1 MSPARPYMN
10 KILSRLGLL
19 SVLLYCACGSESLS
33 PEALRGEQLYLKKHA
48 DGNAFACVQCHA
60 LSEPAEDKLRR
71 PGHPIGNAAY
81 RPSFKNGQLK
91 TLLEAVNTCRVEWM
105 GTTAWTKDTPEWHDL
120 EAFLQAKATDRPPA
134 PPPPALTFEIV
145 APPTNLSGG
154 DIATGK
160 DLFHQTCVLCH
171 GQNAAGGLPF
181 GAPKLSGTGLMAP
194 EIARR
199 VRTSGGNISRVY
211 TGLTGGS
218 MPFFA
223 KDRLSDDELRHII
236 AYLLSI
242 STIMPGTGPGTPY
255 DFSVQT
261 AQSSCSKNHPRVGQ
275 SAALQPCSHGVTG
288 NVTIVDDCTLKF
300 DNMVYPAN
308 GVDVRVYAGKLA
320 NSFVNFNPNTGTGKP
335 ISTDFHSIPLNNQSF
350 TVRLPSGMTLDDV
363 DQVSIWCVSFT
374 IDFAHSTWGGYKTN
388 LQCTG
393 P

>member
-1 MSPARPYMN
+1 MPSARLQVK

-19 SVLLYCACGSESLS
+19 SLLLYCACGSAPLRS
-33 PEALRGEQLYLKKHA
+33 EAIRGEQLYLKKHD
-48 DGNAFACVQCHA
+48 DGNAFACAQCHA
-60 LSEPAEDKLRR
+60 LSEPADDKLRR

-81 RPSFKNGQLK
+81 RTSFKNGQLT

-105 GTTAWTKDTPEWHDL
+105 GTTPWTKDTPQWHDL
-120 EAFLQAKATDRPPA
+120 EAFLQAKATDRS
-134 PPPPALTFEIV
+134 PPPLKFEIV
-145 APPTNLSGG
+145 APPAGLSGG
-154 DIATGK
+154 DIQTGK
-160 DLFHQTCVLCH
+160 DLFHQTCVICH

-199 VRTSGGNISRVY
+199 VRTSGGNISKVY
-211 TGLTGGS
+211 AGLTGGS

-242 STIMPGTGPGTPY
+242 STLMPGTGTGTPY
-255 DFSVQT
+255 DFSVQA
-261 AQSSCSKNHPRVGQ
+261 AQSSCGKTHPRVGQ
-275 SAALQPCSHGVTG
+275 KSALQLCSHGVTG
-288 NVTIVDDCTLKF
+288 NVTIVDDCTLQF

-308 GVDVRVYAGKLA
+308 GVDVRVYLGKLA
-320 NSFVNFNPNTGTGKP
+320 NGFVNFNPNTGTGKP
-335 ISTDFHSIPLNNQSF
+335 ISRDFHTMALNNDSF
-350 TVRLPSGMTLDDV
+350 VVRLPTGTTLDDV
-363 DQVSIWCVSFT
+363 DQVSIWCVAFT

-388 LQCTG
+388 TQCTG

>member
-1 MSPARPYMN
+1 MSPVRLHVK
-10 KILSRLGLL
+10 KILSQLGLL
-19 SVLLYCACGSESLS
+19 SVLLYCACGSEGLS
-33 PEALRGEQLYLKKHA
+33 PTAQRGEQLYLKKHA

-81 RPSFKNGQLK
+81 RPSFKNGQV
-91 TLLEAVNTCRVEWM
+91 TSLLEAVNTCRVEWM
-105 GTTAWTKDTPEWHDL
+105 GTTPWTKDTPEWHDL
-120 EAFLQAKATDRPPA
+120 EAFLQAKATDRS
-134 PPPPALTFEIV
+134 PPALSFEIV
-145 APPTNLSGG
+145 PPPGTLGGG

-181 GAPKLSGTGLMAP
+181 GAPKLSGTGLMAT

-199 VRTSGGNISRVY
+199 VRTSGGNVSGVY
-211 TGLTGGS
+211 SGVTGGS

-242 STIMPGTGPGTPY
+242 STIMPGTGTGTPY

-261 AQSSCSKNHPRVGQ
+261 PQSGCGKTHARVGQ
-275 SAALQPCSHGVTG
+275 SADLQLCSHGVTG
-288 NVTIVDDCTLKF
+288 KVTIVDDCTLQF

-308 GVDVRVYAGKLA
+308 GVDVRVYAGKLVG
-320 NSFVNFNPNTGTGKP
+320 NFVNFNPNTGTGKP
-335 ISTDFHSIPLNNQSF
+335 ISRDFHTTRLNNESF
-350 TVRLPSGMTLDDV
+350 VVHLPTGMTLDDV
-363 DQVSIWCVSFT
+363 DQVSIWCVAFT

-388 LQCTG
+388 TQCTG